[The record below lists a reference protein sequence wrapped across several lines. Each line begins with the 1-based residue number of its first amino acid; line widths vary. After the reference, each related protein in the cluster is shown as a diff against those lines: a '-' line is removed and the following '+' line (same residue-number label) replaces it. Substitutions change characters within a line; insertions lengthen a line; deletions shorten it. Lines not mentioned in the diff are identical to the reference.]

1 MGRAWVCWPSS
12 MTCYRQG
19 LVLGRTAVK
28 QHQIF
33 LWFSLLL
40 NMERRKAREGKKE
53 KQETNWRCKSPS
65 METKQNKKPHVFSRN
80 SQAHRKGLHREW
92 PQVLPDRMPSQQFSS
107 TQHIVFPCCVI
118 CSLTLFFLFYKLLP
132 RSHHL
137 PLPLAPGNHSIFL
150 EGVILIFLHYTK
162 MWNHDFSKE
171 ENNNVL
177 FKYFTALK
185 LQFKVLLEPYVVYTP
200 VTQQVGCWGRRMER
214 LMPDQAT

>member
-1 MGRAWVCWPSS
+1 MHREPQHVAELRKLTALWSWLELGLPVQEDTQHLVTEAEMGRAWVCWPSS

-53 KQETNWRCKSPS
+53 KQETNWRCNSPS
-65 METKQNKKPHVFSRN
+65 METKQNKKPRVFSRN

-118 CSLTLFFLFYKLLP
+118 CSLILFFLFYKLLP

-150 EGVILIFLHYTK
+150 EGGDFDIFTLHK
-162 MWNHDFSKE
+162 
-171 ENNNVL
+171 NVKSWL
-177 FKYFTALK
+177 LK
-185 LQFKVLLEPYVVYTP
+185 
-200 VTQQVGCWGRRMER
+200 RRK
-214 LMPDQAT
+214 